1 MRFIPSAP
9 SASSLRSLC
18 PSGAQVPK
26 VLDCLFPITLTK
38 MGNDG
43 VRTVLGAVWPHFLA
57 AATRLVCE
65 KYRDDAE
72 LVLSLPK
79 Y

>member
-1 MRFIPSAP
+1 
-9 SASSLRSLC
+9 
-18 PSGAQVPK
+18 
-26 VLDCLFPITLTK
+26 

-43 VRTVLGAVWPHFLA
+43 VRTVLGTVWPHFLA